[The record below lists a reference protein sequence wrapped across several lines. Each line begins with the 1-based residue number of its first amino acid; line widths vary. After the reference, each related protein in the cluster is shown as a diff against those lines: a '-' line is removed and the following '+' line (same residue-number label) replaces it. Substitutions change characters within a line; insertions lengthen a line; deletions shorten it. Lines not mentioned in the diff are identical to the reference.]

1 MREPNRPTA
10 MRSRAWFI
18 PHRLARPAIA
28 IAGLPVALWW
38 LQPWKLLVR
47 TTADERLP
55 PGARTTRRG
64 EFTGHIHRTSGV
76 ARLVT
81 LADGA
86 QILRLENL
94 HTTFGPG
101 LRVWLSDAPVDHARF
116 PWRKF
121 AHGTHIDLGRL
132 RANRGNADYV
142 VPNGADTDTLRSV
155 ILWCERFRVPFG
167 AAQLHP
173 GSDDSLRPCKGSPQP
188 SSRTSFLTRGL
199 RRYHPGES
207 C

>member
-1 MREPNRPTA
+1 M
-10 MRSRAWFI
+10 
-18 PHRLARPAIA
+18 PHRVARLAIA
-28 IAGLPVALWW
+28 VVGVPVALWW
-38 LQPWKLLVR
+38 LQPWKLLIR
-47 TTADERLP
+47 ITADESLP
-55 PGARTTRRG
+55 PGVQTTRCG
-64 EFTGHIHRTSGV
+64 EFTGRIHRTSGV
-76 ARLVT
+76 ARLVI

-101 LRVWLSDAPVDHARF
+101 LRVWLSDAPVDHACF

-132 RANRGNADYV
+132 RANRGNAGYA
-142 VPNGADTDTLRSV
+142 VPNDADADADALSSV

-173 GSDDSLRPCKGSPQP
+173 GSDESLGPGGGRRNLRAADPVPRAHDSPHGRAP
-188 SSRTSFLTRGL
+188 
-199 RRYHPGES
+199 RRIT
-207 C
+207 